1 MGSSEWSGI
10 EMKIS
15 LELPEQ
21 GFDSA
26 EDYINEKLVPACSEL
41 KALCEGIFQ
50 GQVKEEKTIRDC
62 FDEFVPVD
70 TPVVSQ
76 GISVVYDPEEH
87 PPSKGDKVRKTM
99 AIVKFGSSQPGQY
112 CEVAV
117 MCDGQILE
125 RFRYNGSSTDCG
137 FQITPVPGPNLY
149 SLYGKSLVF
158 GVKPIVESFRIE
170 TVYV

>member
-1 MGSSEWSGI
+1 
-10 EMKIS
+10 MKIS

-21 GFDSA
+21 GFDSV

-50 GQVKEEKTIRDC
+50 GQAKEEKTIRDC
-62 FDEFVPVD
+62 FDIFVPVD
-70 TPVVSQ
+70 TPVVRQ
-76 GISVVYDPEEH
+76 GLSVVYDSEDYPYR
-87 PPSKGDKVRKTM
+87 KGDKVRKTM
-99 AIVKFGSSQPGQY
+99 AIVKFGSSKPGQY

-117 MCDGQILE
+117 KYRGEILE
-125 RFRYNGSSTDCG
+125 MFRYDG
-137 FQITPVPGPNLY
+137 PVTECSFPIAPFFGPNVY
-149 SLYGKSLVF
+149 SLYGKSVVS